1 MLIPYQ
7 QLSEAALQG
16 LLEDFVSRDGTDNG
30 DETPYQTK
38 IQRARA
44 ALESKQAVIVFD
56 PATQQCQLCLRHM
69 VPQEWLA
76 QLHRLDG
83 ASST

>member
-7 QLSEAALQG
+7 QLSEEALQG

-30 DETPYQTK
+30 DETPFETK

-44 ALESKQAVIVFD
+44 ALERQKAVIVFD
-56 PATQQCQLCLRHM
+56 AESQQCQLCLRHT
-69 VPQEWLA
+69 VPQEWLV
-76 QLHRLDG
+76 QLHED
-83 ASST
+83 STNSE